1 MTAKI
6 ARLLLPLTIAWL
18 AACSG
23 DTTKPEDDTLT
34 SDGTVDLD
42 SDADGETPFDP
53 WAAPAETDDWRVL
66 FNYRP
71 RPGQP
76 GVNELYIVDPDGEN
90 LRKLTDFAKLDVEG
104 LSCEYG
110 CFPSP
115 DLQWIAVADGPPDA
129 NGGFSL
135 KLGKFNSALE
145 VQIFKG
151 VTIPGV
157 IDFKFAGTR
166 MFYSTT
172 GTCSGPSCQYDF
184 YVVNLDQNVNDR
196 INFMTFPP
204 TDIVGDSTYKGHFK
218 VSSDGKNLV
227 MLQTTI
233 RSTAVYLW
241 RDGTGVVKLDFICKY
256 GTEGD
261 CSGTGSEYS
270 DLDPVAISP
279 DNRYIVFFTF
289 SDRWQ
294 RARIYDTQNPNDV
307 RLAVLASVPN
317 GLYVEHVCDAGAL
330 ADWQWQ
336 RVIGD
341 PVFSPD
347 GDEVMFLTKTTCTA
361 DGTPPKKELTNI
373 YRVKL
378 DTLLSGKTLTA
389 DDVFNV
395 TNNPPGDVTA
405 NHVTTGFALSPDG
418 ATMVF
423 SATPAFDQS
432 GGRIGD
438 GTSRQRGDRELM
450 RLRVDGEGFAQMTND
465 LKVTAESPMMVPPAA
480 Q

>member
-1 MTAKI
+1 MNRT
-6 ARLLLPLTIAWL
+6 RLASLLIPLTLAWP
-18 AACSG
+18 AACGG
-23 DTTKPEDDTLT
+23 DSNPPDDTL
-34 SDGTVDLD
+34 SSEDGVGE
-42 SDADGETPFDP
+42 DGEDGDTPFNP
-53 WAAPAETDDWRVL
+53 WAAPEETNDWRVL

-71 RPGQP
+71 RPGQT
-76 GVNELYIVDPDGEN
+76 GVNELYLMDADGEN
-90 LRKLTDFAKLDVEG
+90 LRKLTDFAKLDAEG

-115 DLQWIAVADGPPDA
+115 DLQWIAVAEGPPDA
-129 NGGFSL
+129 NGGFNL
-135 KLGKFNSALE
+135 KLGKFNNDLE

-166 MFYSTT
+166 MFWSTT
-172 GTCSGPSCQYDF
+172 GTCTGPSCQYDF
-184 YVVNLDQNVNDR
+184 YVVNLDVNVNER
-196 INFMTFPP
+196 INFLTFPP
-204 TDIVGDSTYKGHFK
+204 SDIVDDSTYKGHFK
-218 VSSDGKNLV
+218 VSNDGKNLV

-241 RDGTGVVKLDFICKY
+241 RDGTGLVQLDFICKY

-294 RARIYDTQNPNDV
+294 RARVYDTQNPDDV
-307 RLAVLASVPN
+307 RIAVLASVPS
-317 GLYVEHVCDAGAL
+317 GLYIEHVCDAGAL

-336 RVIGD
+336 RVEGD
-341 PVFSPD
+341 PVFTPD
-347 GDEVMFLTKTTCTA
+347 GTEVVFLTETACTD
-361 DGTPPKKELTNI
+361 DGSQPAKLLTNI

-378 DTLLSGKTLTA
+378 DTLLSGKTLTV

-395 TNNPPGDVTA
+395 TNNPEGDVTA
-405 NHVTTGFALSPDG
+405 NHLTTGFDISPSG
-418 ATMVF
+418 GSIVY
-423 SATPAFDQS
+423 SASPLHDQS
-432 GGRIGD
+432 GNLLADGSSRQKSDREILKIALD
-438 GTSRQRGDRELM
+438 GTGLVEL
-450 RLRVDGEGFAQMTND
+450 TNS
-465 LKVTAESPMMVPPAA
+465 LPVLAESPMVVPTA